1 MPIKGVPLVDMLGY
15 GIIEMEPNIENIM
28 LDEYREYKVEKERRL
43 WDDEHDDDSEEDQEE
58 DGDDRDT
65 FDMWDIT
72 FEDVEWIRKFFNIPD
87 EIDGIVQPLILEP
100 IHTTPPNDEY
110 VALASKS
117 ILDNLLEEFR
127 DEILN
132 VTTVDDEAE
141 FNPTKDFEELERLL
155 AKEPQSNFTEIQV
168 HSVII
173 NTKPFIHTQLMSPL
187 YGVFKTSKRCKVD
200 REIISP
206 EWYAFYSSFPYPIAY
221 LHPKGVYCYFH
232 PHLIPSEGM
241 DT

>member
-1 MPIKGVPLVDMLGY
+1 
-15 GIIEMEPNIENIM
+15 MEPNIENIM

-43 WDDEHDDDSEEDQEE
+43 WDDEHDDDSKEDQEE
-58 DGDDRDT
+58 DGDDMDT

-72 FEDVEWIRKFFNIPD
+72 FEDIEWIRKFFNIPD

-132 VTTVDDEAE
+132 VTTVDDE
-141 FNPTKDFEELERLL
+141 
-155 AKEPQSNFTEIQV
+155 
-168 HSVII
+168 
-173 NTKPFIHTQLMSPL
+173 
-187 YGVFKTSKRCKVD
+187 
-200 REIISP
+200 
-206 EWYAFYSSFPYPIAY
+206 
-221 LHPKGVYCYFH
+221 
-232 PHLIPSEGM
+232 
-241 DT
+241 